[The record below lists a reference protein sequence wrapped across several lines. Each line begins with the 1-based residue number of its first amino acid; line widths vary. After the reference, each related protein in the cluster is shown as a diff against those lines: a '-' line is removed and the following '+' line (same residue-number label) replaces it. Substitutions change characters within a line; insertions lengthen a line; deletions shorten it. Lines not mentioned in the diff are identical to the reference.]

1 MFSSPTQKNKVINF
15 VIKKKK
21 NNVKNSSAVPSM
33 VYCSK
38 VPFQNNGLYRI
49 IPILKLVKAV

>member
-15 VIKKKK
+15 VIKK

-33 VYCSK
+33 EYCSK
-38 VPFQNNGLYRI
+38 IPFQINGLYGI